1 MIVAIVAVPI
11 LVAPV
16 TMKVKLLPAT
26 VGVTLRPLKTPAVN
40 AADVPVIPA
49 VPLYATVLVKLVTVL
64 LFTSCA
70 VSVIP
75 VIAAPAVCGEVIVDI
90 AK

>member
-1 MIVAIVAVPI
+1 M
-11 LVAPV
+11 
-16 TMKVKLLPAT
+16 TMNVLPLPAV
-26 VGVTLRPLKTPAVN
+26 VGVTLTPVNWPDVN
-40 AADVPVIPA
+40 AAEVPVIPA

-64 LFTSCA
+64 LLTSCA

-75 VIAAPAVCGEVIVDI
+75 VIAVPAVCGDDIADI

>member
-1 MIVAIVAVPI
+1 MVD
-11 LVAPV
+11 PV
-16 TMKVKLLPAT
+16 TTKVLLAPAV
-26 VGVTLRPLKTPAVN
+26 VGVTLTPLNTPKVK

-49 VPLYATVLVKLVTVL
+49 VPLYATVEAKFVAVL

-75 VIAAPAVCGEVIVDI
+75 VITVPAVCGELIVEI